1 MASPILKLPSIGS
14 HREWTLFW
22 DGIARNYNNLQYVVS
37 HIEIEI
43 PGVPT
48 NRVSKHH
55 LPNGLKFAA
64 ASFNKNRDDRSPDNG
79 LECVIMWLLRS
90 DDYPMYVDTEL
101 MASVGASEGDL
112 DDLYMNEL
120 QHHIRSIF
128 DKLYVRC

>member
-1 MASPILKLPSIGS
+1 MASPILEFPLPDSPG
-14 HREWTLFW
+14 WNLFW
-22 DGIARNYNNLQYVVS
+22 DNIARNYNEQAYVID
-37 HIEIEI
+37 HIEITI

-64 ASFNKNRDDRSPDNG
+64 ASFNKNRDDGLPDNG

-90 DDYPMYVDTEL
+90 DDCPMYIDTEL

-112 DDLYMNEL
+112 DEAYMNEL
-120 QHHIRSIF
+120 QHHLMSILY
-128 DKLYVRC
+128 KLYQ